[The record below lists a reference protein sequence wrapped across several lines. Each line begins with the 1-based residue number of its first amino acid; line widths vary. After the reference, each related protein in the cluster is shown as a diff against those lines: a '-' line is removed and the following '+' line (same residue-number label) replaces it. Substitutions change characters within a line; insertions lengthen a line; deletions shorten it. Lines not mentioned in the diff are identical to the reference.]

1 MTRRMWRFSIHEN
14 NSGRLLSL
22 ETSTTFEELKA
33 MVAEDY
39 VIQ

>member
-1 MTRRMWRFSIHEN
+1 MIRRMWRFSIHEN